1 MWSTF
6 NAVLR
11 LGMRDRSA
19 VFWMICFPIILATL
33 LQGVFGGISDHNVI
47 ETVPVAV
54 VRNSAWNDAYG
65 AERFVQALSS
75 ASDDNSQNDDMP
87 TLMSVTETE
96 DMQQAERLLQQGT
109 CRAILAVD
117 GDGYIVMTVSD
128 TTAAQVQAAQVN
140 GGDAISLSLSA
151 LSNVIDVFNMNSGII
166 TDAIATALRDNP
178 QLAGDPDFWK
188 TIADRVGG
196 VSSGTD
202 ADTSDANNNDITGSF
217 TTETTLTRFTPEPMA
232 RYHFALLGMVV
243 MLCMLFSCFPLVYM
257 QANLTDSGARISA
270 GALPKSRMVIG
281 IFLSGWLQAF
291 MASSIVF
298 LYTRYVLGITVGGRE
313 LLAEVGLLVA
323 SLAASAMGLA
333 LGAIPRLSLNAKNAV
348 GIAFAVGLSVPAGL
362 MGTTSME
369 LNDLIQRDAPILHL
383 ISPVKQVSNLF
394 YDLLYY
400 DSLVPFAQTVIILLV
415 MSAIAMIAATALL
428 RRQRYEH
435 L

>member
-6 NAVLR
+6 NAMLR
-11 LGMRDRSA
+11 VNARDRSS

-33 LQGVFGGISDHNVI
+33 LQGVFGGISDHTVI

-54 VRNSAWNDAYG
+54 VRDTAWDTSYS

-75 ASDDNSQNDDMP
+75 PSDDMP
-87 TLMSVTETE
+87 ALVSVTETDGME
-96 DMQQAERLLQQGT
+96 QAERLLRHGT
-109 CRAILAVD
+109 VRTILTAD
-117 GDGYIVMTVSD
+117 GDGYIAMTISD

-140 GGDAISLSLSA
+140 GGDAASLSLSA
-151 LSNVIDVFNMNSGII
+151 LSTAIDVFNMNSGII
-166 TDAIATALRDNP
+166 TDAIASALRSNP
-178 QLAGDPDFWK
+178 KLAGEPGFWT
-188 TIADRVGG
+188 TIADHAGG
-196 VSSGTD
+196 ASTTD
-202 ADTSDANNNDITGSF
+202 SF
-217 TTETTLTRFTPEPMA
+217 TTQTILTRFAPEPMA
-232 RYHFALLGMVV
+232 RYHFALLGMSV

-257 QANLTDSGARISA
+257 QANLTDSGARVAA
-270 GALPKSRMVIG
+270 GALPKSRMVMG
-281 IFLSGWLQAF
+281 VFLSGWLMTF
-291 MASSIVF
+291 LSSSIVF
-298 LYTRYVLGITVGGRE
+298 LYIRYVLGITVGGRE
-313 LLAEVGLLVA
+313 ILAEIGLIVA

-348 GIAFAVGLSVPAGL
+348 GIAFSVGLSALAGL

-400 DSLVPFAQTVIILLV
+400 DSLVPFAQTIIILLV